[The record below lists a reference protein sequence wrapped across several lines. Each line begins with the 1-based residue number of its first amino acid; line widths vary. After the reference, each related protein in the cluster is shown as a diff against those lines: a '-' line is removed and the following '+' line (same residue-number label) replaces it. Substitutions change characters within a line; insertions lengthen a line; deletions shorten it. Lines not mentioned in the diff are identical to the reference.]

1 MRKKEEFR
9 ILVVLWFGGDDNDND
24 DGDSDDDVHVDVTV
38 VVAATS
44 VRNVARN
51 NSIGRD
57 CTLM

>member
-9 ILVVLWFGGDDNDND
+9 IWVVLWFGGDDGD